1 MTSPLEGLVVAE
13 VAAGIP
19 GGYCGKLLA
28 DAGADVFRVE
38 LERPDPESADEPSR
52 LAALRHAYLN
62 CSKGTVSPDR
72 ESLYPLLRRANIVL
86 AGLPEAAEI
95 LSAIEPELRKQRRAS
110 VLLWLSPFGRSGPWV
125 NRPATELTLQAL
137 CGSAAF
143 RGLPDAPPI
152 AVGGSVGDYL
162 TGAWAAAVVLAAWR
176 RAARHGCC
184 EVADLS
190 QLEVMTVSMQAHEW
204 LHTALMGLPTITRS
218 LEVPSVETAKDGYV
232 GLTIMTP
239 AQWAGFCEMI
249 ERPELAHDPE
259 LSHTLGRWTGRSDVD
274 AAVGP
279 WLAEH
284 GVDDVVKLA
293 AQHRVPA
300 TKLGNGASITGFD
313 HFRARGLFV
322 GRPDGCRQPRP
333 PWITSAAHPRSPG
346 ARPETPALLPAG
358 EGPPGGQE
366 PPPDGQEPPP
376 AAELPLAGLRVVD
389 LTTFV
394 AGPALTGFL
403 AAMGADV
410 VKVESVNRPDGL
422 RLVVGPR
429 LAEPHGWE
437 YSWAF
442 QGCNVNKRS
451 ITLDLGHDA
460 GRELLLR
467 LAESADVVIENF
479 SPHVLPQLG
488 LDWEVLHQRNHK
500 LVLLRM
506 PAFGLDGPWRDRGG
520 FAQTMEMLSGMA
532 WITGLPD
539 GPPVLP
545 RGPVDFAAAIHGG
558 FAALVALH
566 ERDRRGTGLQVEVPM
581 IEVALNLTAEQL
593 FAYDQLGV
601 LLQRQGNRGAGAP
614 QNIYCCAGD
623 DAWIAVAIV
632 TDDQWAGLRQAI
644 GDPEWAR
651 PPELAHSAERRRQ
664 HDLLDQGLSDWL
676 ADKDAV
682 ETADRLCAHG
692 VPAAPVVAPPDV
704 TRNVQLRARGFFERL
719 VHPISGPNLY
729 AGLPVRLERGP
740 GRWNRTPPPTF
751 GQHNREV
758 LLGELAVDPGDWE
771 RYRQAGI
778 VGETPNLG

>member
-1 MTSPLEGLVVAE
+1 MTSPLEDLLVVE
-13 VAAGIP
+13 VATGIP
-19 GGYCGKLLA
+19 GAYCGKLLA

-38 LERPDPESADEPSR
+38 PERPDSEWVEEPAGLS
-52 LAALRHAYLN
+52 ALRYTYLN
-62 CSKGTVSPDR
+62 CSKGTVSQDP
-72 ESLYPLLRRANIVL
+72 ESFHPLLKRADIVL
-86 AGLPEAAEI
+86 AELPEAAGI
-95 LSAIEPELRKQRRAS
+95 LSAVEPELREQRRAS
-110 VLLWLSPFGRSGPWV
+110 VLLWLSHFGRSGPWV

-143 RGLPDAPPI
+143 RGLPDGPPI
-152 AVGGSVGDYL
+152 AVGGSIGDYL
-162 TGAWAAAVVLAAWR
+162 TGAWAAGVALAAWR
-176 RAARHGCC
+176 RAAREGCC

-190 QLEVMTVSMQAHEW
+190 QLEVMTLTMQAHEW

-239 AQWAGFCEMI
+239 AQWAGFCQMI
-249 ERPELAHDPE
+249 DRPELAHDPE

-279 WLAEH
+279 WLAQH
-284 GVDDVVKLA
+284 RVDDVVSLA

-300 TKLGNGASITGFD
+300 TKLGNGASLTEFD

-322 GRPDGCRQPRP
+322 TRPDGCRQPRS
-333 PWITSAAHPRSPG
+333 PWISPG
-346 ARPETPALLPAG
+346 VNPR
-358 EGPPGGQE
+358 PPGVR
-366 PPPDGQEPPP
+366 PDMPAPLPSDGGPDDGPGPSP

-389 LTTFV
+389 LTTFI
-394 AGPALTGFL
+394 AGPAVTGFL
-403 AAMGADV
+403 GAMGADV

-429 LAEPHGWE
+429 LGEPHGWE

-451 ITLDLGHDA
+451 ITLDLADAA
-460 GRELLLR
+460 GRDLLLR
-467 LAESADVVIENF
+467 LADRADVVIENF
-479 SPHVLPQLG
+479 SPRVLPQLG
-488 LDWEVLHQRNHK
+488 LDWDVLHQRNRR
-500 LVLLRM
+500 LILLRM

-539 GPPVLP
+539 GPPVVP
-545 RGPVDFAAAIHGG
+545 RGPVDFAAAIHGA
-558 FAALVALH
+558 FATLVALH
-566 ERDRRGTGLQVEVPM
+566 ERDRRGIGLQLEVPM

-593 FAYDQLGV
+593 LAYDQLGV
-601 LLQRQGNRGAGAP
+601 VLQRRGNRGPGAP
-614 QNIYCCAGD
+614 QNIYRCAGED
-623 DAWIAVAIV
+623 GWIAIAII
-632 TDDQWAGLRQAI
+632 TDAQWVGLRQAI

-651 PPELAHSAERRRQ
+651 TTELAHSVGRRRQ
-664 HDLLDQGLSDWL
+664 HDLLDERLSEWL
-676 ADKDAV
+676 ADENAA
-682 ETADRLCAHG
+682 EAAERLCAHG

-704 TRNVQLRARGFFERL
+704 TRNVQLQARGFFERL
-719 VHPISGPNLY
+719 VHPITGPNLY

-751 GQHNREV
+751 GQHNQEI
-758 LLGELAVDPGDWE
+758 LLGELGVDPGDWE
-771 RYRQAGI
+771 RYRQTRI
-778 VGETPNLG
+778 VGETPNLA

>member
-1 MTSPLEGLVVAE
+1 MTSPLEGLVVVE
-13 VAAGIP
+13 VAPGIP

-38 LERPDPESADEPSR
+38 LQRSDREWVEEPAG
-52 LAALRHAYLN
+52 LAARRDTYLN
-62 CSKGTVSPDR
+62 CSKATVR
-72 ESLYPLLRRANIVL
+72 QEAEILYPLLKRADIVV
-86 AGLPEAAEI
+86 AGLPEAGEI
-95 LSAIEPELRKQRRAS
+95 LSAMEPELREQRRAS
-110 VLLWLSPFGRSGPWV
+110 VLLSLSPFGRSGPWAE
-125 NRPATELTLQAL
+125 RPATELTLQAL

-143 RGLPDAPPI
+143 RGLPDGPPI
-152 AVGGSVGDYL
+152 AVGGSIGDYL
-162 TGAWAAAVVLAAWR
+162 TGAWAAGVALAAWR
-176 RAARHGCC
+176 RAARDACC

-190 QLEVMTVSMQAHEW
+190 QLEVMTLSMQAHEW

-239 AQWAGFCEMI
+239 AQWAGFCQMI
-249 ERPELAHDPE
+249 ERPDLAHDPA

-279 WLAEH
+279 WLAQQC
-284 GVDDVVKLA
+284 VDDVVDLA

-322 GRPDGCRQPRP
+322 TRPDGCRQPRP
-333 PWITSAAHPRSPG
+333 PWITSVANPRPPG
-346 ARPETPALLPAG
+346 VRPEAPRLLPTG
-358 EGPPGGQE
+358 KESQGGQS
-366 PPPDGQEPPP
+366 PPP
-376 AAELPLAGLRVVD
+376 AAELPLAGVRIVD

-394 AGPALTGFL
+394 AGPALTAFL

-429 LAEPHGWE
+429 LTEPHGWE

-451 ITLDLGHDA
+451 ITLDLGHDT
-460 GRELLLR
+460 GRNLLLR
-467 LAESADVVIENF
+467 LADRADLVIENF

-488 LDWEVLHQRNHK
+488 LDWKVLHERNSK

-614 QNIYCCAGD
+614 QNLYPCAGD
-623 DAWIAVAIV
+623 DAWIAVAIL
-632 TDDQWAGLRQAI
+632 TDGQWVGLRQAI
-644 GDPEWAR
+644 SDPEWAR
-651 PPELAHSAERRRQ
+651 APELAHSIGRRVQ
-664 HDLLDQGLSDWL
+664 HELLDERLSEWL
-676 ADKDAV
+676 ADKNAQ
-682 ETADRLCAHG
+682 EAADRLCAYG
-692 VPAAPVVAPPDV
+692 VPAAPVLAPPDV
-704 TRNVQLRARGFFERL
+704 IRNVQLQARGFFERL
-719 VHPISGPNLY
+719 VHPITGPNLY

-740 GRWNRTPPPTF
+740 STWNRTPPPTF
-751 GQHNREV
+751 GQHNVEI
-758 LLGELAVDPGDWE
+758 LLGELAVDPRDWDS
-771 RYRQAGI
+771 YRRAGI
-778 VGETPNLG
+778 IGETPNLF

>member
-1 MTSPLEGLVVAE
+1 MTSPLEGLLVVE
-13 VAAGIP
+13 VAPGIP

-38 LERPDPESADEPSR
+38 LERPDPEWFEEPAG
-52 LAALRHAYLN
+52 LAALRATYLN
-62 CSKGTVSPDR
+62 CSKRPVSQDPD
-72 ESLYPLLRRANIVL
+72 SLYPLLKRADIVL
-86 AGLPEAAEI
+86 AGIPEAAET
-95 LSAIEPELRKQRRAS
+95 LSAIEPELREQRRAS
-110 VLLWLSPFGRSGPWV
+110 VLLWLSHFGRSGPWV
-125 NRPATELTLQAL
+125 DRPATELTLQAL

-143 RGLPDAPPI
+143 RGLPDGPPI
-152 AVGGSVGDYL
+152 AVGGCIGDYL
-162 TGAWAAAVVLAAWR
+162 TGAWAAAVALAAWR
-176 RAARHGCC
+176 RAAKDSCC

-190 QLEVMTVSMQAHEW
+190 QLEVMTLSMQAHEW

-239 AQWAGFCEMI
+239 AQWAGFCQMI

-259 LSHTLGRWTGRSDVD
+259 LSHTLGRWTERSDVE
-274 AAVGP
+274 AAIGP
-279 WLAEH
+279 WLGKH
-284 GVDDVVKLA
+284 CVDEVVDLA

-300 TKLGNGASITGFD
+300 TKLGNGASVTGFD

-322 GRPDGCRQPRP
+322 TRPDGCRQPRP
-333 PWITSAAHPRSPG
+333 PWITSVAEPRSPG
-346 ARPETPALLPAG
+346 IRPDVPALRAAG
-358 EGPPGGQE
+358 DGPQGSQK
-366 PPPDGQEPPP
+366 PPP

-442 QGCNVNKRS
+442 HGCNVNKRS
-451 ITLDLGHDA
+451 ITLDLAHEA
-460 GRELLLR
+460 GRDLLLR
-467 LAESADVVIENF
+467 LADRADVLIENF

-488 LDWEVLHQRNHK
+488 LDWDVLHERNHK

-545 RGPVDFAAAIHGG
+545 RGPVDFAAAIHGAV
-558 FAALVALH
+558 AALVALH
-566 ERDRRGTGLQVEVPM
+566 ERDGRGTGLQVEVPM

-601 LLQRQGNRGAGAP
+601 LLQRRGNRGLGAP

-623 DAWIAVAIV
+623 DAWIAVAVV
-632 TDDQWAGLRQAI
+632 TDAQWGGLRQAI

-651 PPELAHSAERRRQ
+651 TTELAHSVGRNRQ
-664 HDLLDQGLSDWL
+664 HDLLDERLSEWL
-676 ADKDAV
+676 VDKNAV
-682 ETADRLCAHG
+682 EVADRLCAYG
-692 VPAAPVVAPPDV
+692 VPAAPVLAPPDV
-704 TRNVQLRARGFFERL
+704 TRNVQLQARGFFERL
-719 VHPISGPNLY
+719 VHRITGPNLY
-729 AGLPVRLERGP
+729 AGLPVHLERGP
-740 GRWNRTPPPTF
+740 DRWNRTPPPTF
-751 GQHNREV
+751 GQHNEEI

-771 RYRQAGI
+771 RCRQTGI